1 MIIHLDMD
9 AFFASVE
16 QLDDPSLRGRPV
28 IIGGGTR
35 GVVSTASYE
44 ARVYGVRSAMPVAT
58 ARRLCPQ
65 GIFIRGRMARYVEV
79 SRRIMAALREFSP
92 AVEPASVD
100 EAYLDATGLERL
112 FGPVE
117 RLLPAIKTRV
127 AEVTGG
133 LTCSVGAAPVKFLAK
148 MCSEVNKPDGMF
160 ILLPEQVDAFLLPL
174 EVGRLPGVGRRMVR
188 SLHALG
194 ITRVEHLRRYSPQFM
209 RRHFGKWGVDLL
221 RRAHGQD
228 DRPVCPVHAP
238 KSESAETTFSQ
249 DTRDRAF
256 LQKMLL
262 GHAERVGASLRRHG
276 LQGRTVTLKIKFA
289 DFRQITRS
297 RSLAGPT
304 CATQTI
310 FDIACELLQAESLP
324 LPVRLIGL
332 GVSGFESPA
341 PRQAALPGLDM
352 SADEPDAQSEARR
365 LRLDKALDT
374 LRTRFGKGVIQ
385 RGRLFDN
392 AQNAGM
398 DNSRTD
404 ADSAL
409 RDTLR
414 AEKGTFSEKQKKEL
428 DSQACWAHKR
438 TSRHGETAT

>member
-1 MIIHLDMD
+1 MIVHLDMD

-16 QLDDPSLRGRPV
+16 QRDDPSLRGRPV
-28 IIGGGTR
+28 IIGGGRR

-65 GIFIRGRMARYVEV
+65 GIFLRGHMARYVAV
-79 SRRIMAALREFSP
+79 SRQIMAALREFSP
-92 AVEPASVD
+92 VVEPASVD

-112 FGPVE
+112 FGPLE
-117 RLLPAIKTRV
+117 QLLPAIKARV

-148 MCSEVNKPDGMF
+148 MCSEVNKPDGLF

-174 EVGRLPGVGRRMVR
+174 DVGKLPGVGRQMVR
-188 SLHALG
+188 SLNALG
-194 ITRVEHLRRYSPQFM
+194 ISRVEQLRRYSPQFM
-209 RRHFGKWGVDLL
+209 QQHFGKWGLDLL

-238 KSESAETTFSQ
+238 KSESAETTFAQ
-249 DTRDRAF
+249 DTRDRNF

-297 RSLAGPT
+297 RTLAGPT

-310 FDIACELLQAESLP
+310 FELACALLHDEPLP
-324 LPVRLIGL
+324 QPVRLIGL
-332 GVSGFESPA
+332 GVSGFDTPA
-341 PRQAALPGLDM
+341 PRQGMLPGLPW
-352 SADEPDAQSEARR
+352 ADDGINPQCEARR
-365 LRLDKALDT
+365 LRLDRALDT
-374 LRTRFGKGVIQ
+374 LRTRFGKGVVQ
-385 RGRLFDN
+385 RGRLFEN
-392 AQNAGM
+392 PREAAM

-404 ADSAL
+404 ADRTMREL
-409 RDTLR
+409 VR
-414 AEKGTFSEKQKKEL
+414 AEKEYCAEKLDKK
-428 DSQACWAHKR
+428 A
-438 TSRHGETAT
+438 